1 MVTASSRRP
10 ATVSRRTALFGLAG
24 LAVGAAVPVLGAADP
39 AAAALSGTSGF
50 PVLRQ
55 GSTGTSV
62 KVLQAVI
69 NVGVDGV
76 FGPATQAGV
85 VAFQRSKGLVADGI
99 VGAKTWGALLSQVQQ
114 GSTGAAVRGVQ
125 ARFGLSRDGIFGP
138 ATHAA
143 VVSFQKSKGL
153 TADGIV
159 GPATWG
165 AILGASGG
173 ASGGDPRRLYSNG
186 RLPGSAL
193 TWVGFGRST
202 WRMSNYCINDFKRLN
217 SAFRGRFGIN
227 LPITPSD
234 STTYRT
240 YDQQVYYWNLYQ
252 SGQGAKAARPGTSNH
267 GWGLAA
273 DISVGGYGS
282 TQYNWLNA
290 NAPGYG
296 FNDTVS
302 GESWHW
308 EYQR

>member
-1 MVTASSRRP
+1 MSPVPRPLSRR
-10 ATVSRRTALFGLAG
+10 AALLGVAG
-24 LAVGAAVPVLGAADP
+24 LVLGAAP
-39 AAAALSGTSGF
+39 VLAVGNLAHATLSGTGNF
-50 PVLRQ
+50 PVLRR
-55 GSTGTSV
+55 GSTGTNV
-62 KVLQAVI
+62 KVLQAVV
-69 NVGVDGV
+69 NVTVDGS
-76 FGPATQAGV
+76 FGPATETAV
-85 VAFQRSKGLVADGI
+85 INFQRSAGLAADGI
-99 VGAKTWGALLSQVQQ
+99 VGPNTWGALLSTVRQ
-114 GSTGAAVRGVQ
+114 GDSGRSVRGVQ
-125 ARFGLSRDGIFGP
+125 ARFGLARDGIFGP
-138 ATHAA
+138 ATHSA
-143 VVSFQKSKGL
+143 VVSFQRSKGL
-153 TADGIV
+153 TADGVV
-159 GPATWG
+159 GPLTWG
-165 AILGASGG
+165 AILGVSGG
-173 ASGGDPRRLYSNG
+173 SSGGDPRNLYSNG
-186 RLPGSAL
+186 RLPDSAL

-217 SAFRGRFGIN
+217 SAFRTRFGIN

-252 SGQGAKAARPGTSNH
+252 SGQGNKAAYPGTSNH